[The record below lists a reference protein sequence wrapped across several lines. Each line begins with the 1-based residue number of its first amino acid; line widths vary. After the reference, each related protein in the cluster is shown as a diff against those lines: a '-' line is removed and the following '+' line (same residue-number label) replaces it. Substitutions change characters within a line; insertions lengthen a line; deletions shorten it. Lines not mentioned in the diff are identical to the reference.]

1 MAVRRNADWGEV
13 GRPPVDLPWFADEVA
28 AAAHL
33 TRSVAESKVPVEIG
47 LVGGDMV
54 TTLGSGPEPVRYV
67 LDALDVSV
75 DLATTGA
82 NGSTRHLI
90 ALSHVI
96 DRPRRR
102 TSGARRFLMNA
113 EFVGSLDVA
122 PRGHP
127 NDGTFEVVDLAETM
141 SFRQRRMAVRR
152 MPRGEHVP
160 HPEVSVRRSTSESWN
175 VATELFV
182 DGCIVRGAVRVSV
195 TIVPDAVVAW
205 VR

>member
-1 MAVRRNADWGEV
+1 
-13 GRPPVDLPWFADEVA
+13 
-28 AAAHL
+28 
-33 TRSVAESKVPVEIG
+33 
-47 LVGGDMV
+47 
-54 TTLGSGPEPVRYV
+54 
-67 LDALDVSV
+67 
-75 DLATTGA
+75 
-82 NGSTRHLI
+82 
-90 ALSHVI
+90 
-96 DRPRRR
+96 
-102 TSGARRFLMNA
+102 MNA

-195 TIVPDAVVAW
+195 SIVPDAVVAW